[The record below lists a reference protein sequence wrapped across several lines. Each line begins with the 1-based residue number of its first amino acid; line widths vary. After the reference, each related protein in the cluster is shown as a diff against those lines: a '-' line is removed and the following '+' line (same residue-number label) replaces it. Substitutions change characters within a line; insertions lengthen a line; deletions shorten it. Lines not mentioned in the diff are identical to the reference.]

1 MTKRKLAG
9 AMNQHGFTLIEL
21 MIVISILG
29 ILSSIAISSYRDY
42 SIRAKVSEALIS
54 VSPFTTAI
62 GTYYWSENIFPT
74 SRGEAGQSNIV
85 TKYIDEITITS
96 NSYIS
101 VDINDTTVGVTNMFL
116 IIKPVLAT
124 GAIRWDCSVS
134 ENAAGTTE
142 SLTLKRYVPTDCR

>member
-21 MIVISILG
+21 MIVIAILG

-42 SIRAKVSEALIS
+42 SIRAKVSEALLS

-62 GTYYWSENIFPT
+62 GTYYWSESSFPT
-74 SRGEAGQSNIV
+74 SRGDAGQSNIV

-96 NSYIS
+96 NGYIS
-101 VDINDTTVGVTNMFL
+101 VDINDTTVGVANMFL
-116 IIKPVLAT
+116 ILKPILAT
-124 GAIRWDCSVS
+124 GVIKWDCSVS
-134 ENAAGTTE
+134 DNATGTVD
-142 SLTLKRYVPTDCR
+142 SLTLIRYVPTNCR